1 MAEKTFTQAGTIEL
15 DDGDTFSLPVYVQQ
29 IEIFGGVDSVTAIAL
44 GDTFRLQTQ
53 DSTPVTIYAGVASEG
68 SWADVRYR
76 NRWYNGL
83 TAAISGGG
91 RIVIYSEQA
100 RTRTE
105 AQA

>member
-1 MAEKTFTQAGTIEL
+1 VAEKTFTQAGTIEL